1 MPRAR
6 FELSDRISLAN
17 NFPRTSIGIQD
28 HPLPAIYPAR
38 LHHQIDELAELYGQ
52 PMRFT
57 HALTDLLELYSNRAH
72 RSGQAGEPP
81 PLLKT
86 YNVPRPVIQQLKLE
100 LQPLA
105 NEYPKETLELINNLW
120 AEESLETRQI
130 AAFLLGSI
138 PPQDANVILNTI
150 HAWLTAKPEQ
160 RLIPVILQLAL
171 VRVSKEN
178 PGALY
183 QKIEAWLESNVNSEQ
198 QIGLYAIHT
207 LLTLHDYDN
216 FPQILHLMTP
226 YTRKAPLQVRAD
238 VLDALA
244 ALALRSPKET
254 AYLLRQSLS
263 SPDNPDT
270 ALLIRKLLDEFPP
283 DLQESLKQALREA
296 RK

>member
-1 MPRAR
+1 M
-6 FELSDRISLAN
+6 
-17 NFPRTSIGIQD
+17 
-28 HPLPAIYPAR
+28 PAIYPAR
-38 LHHQIDELAELYGQ
+38 LQNQIDQLAELYGQ
-52 PMRFT
+52 PTRFT

-81 PLLKT
+81 PLLRT
-86 YNVPRPVIQQLKLE
+86 YNVPKPVIQQLKLE

-105 NEYPKETLELINNLW
+105 NEYPKETLELIDDLW

-138 PPQDANVILNTI
+138 PPQDADVILNTI
-150 HAWLTAKPEQ
+150 HSWLTAKPEE
-160 RLIPVILQLAL
+160 RLIPVILQLSL

-183 QKIEAWLESNVNSEQ
+183 QKIEAWLESHAYSEQ

-207 LLTLHDYDN
+207 LLSLHEYDN
-216 FPQILHLMTP
+216 FPQIIQLMTP
-226 YTRKAPLQVRAD
+226 YTRKAPLQVRED
-238 VLDALA
+238 VLDALT

-254 AYLLRQSLS
+254 AYLLRQSLN

-270 ALLIRKLLDEFPP
+270 SLLIRKMLPVFPS

-296 RK
+296 RN